1 MFEWRTG
8 YNLVRGRV
16 VDEFQDAFRRRYNLP
31 EPETLSA
38 IALLRQIQRQ
48 QPLPHKVI
56 QVTGFPDLW
65 RVCPD
70 GDGLARMLFRLFFR
84 RMNWLQ
90 NQNPYLYFLVPDEVA
105 FQYGQHLLLRLS
117 ADVQANMTAVFG
129 HMRQVSSEHYHHNFT
144 VSQV

>member
-1 MFEWRTG
+1 MLMTG
-8 YNLVRGRV
+8 YNLVRGRATA
-16 VDEFQDAFRRRYNLP
+16 EFRQAFAHRFRVP

-38 IALLRQIQRQ
+38 VSFLRHVQRA
-48 QPLPHKVI
+48 QPLPHRVV

-70 GDGLARMLFRLFFR
+70 ADGLARMLFRLFFE

-90 NQNPYLYFLVPDEVA
+90 NQNPYVYFVVPDPVTFNEA
-105 FQYGQHLLLRLS
+105 THLSLRLS
-117 ADVQANMTAVFG
+117 PNLYADVTAVFG
-129 HMRQVSSEHYHHNFT
+129 HMRQLSSDHYHHNFT